1 MKMSKENE
9 FFPKDFEFEKLVKK
23 ARKRSLIKM
32 MLISLVISL
41 IVLTGLYFIGDTVMK
56 IKMEK
61 ETNLDSIWNGIIGA
75 NVEEQGTTYNYSPT
89 TATTKTKLVKKVG
102 GVPIPWGE
110 QEKVFTILGTSRLLT
125 TDGPSGSG
133 SIEDERIPLYY
144 QGERVVEFFHP
155 QVNYNQIFD
164 DRTLL
169 NKIDDNSVIEMA
181 ISFDKGYSIEE
192 VNQVFKDQLAWY
204 WVDTF
209 SKDDIKEHNEL
220 NKNESFSRGYTING
234 FEAYGFQYNQHPKA
248 NPASNFIS
256 ILEMIKED
264 GGNYQNEAVE
274 IFNNISN
281 QGKMNLEP
289 ENLKIIGVIVT
300 GKPSDLKKFS
310 DTSMIRGATLGATTD
325 QY

>member
-32 MLISLVISL
+32 TLISLVISL
-41 IVLTGLYFIGDTVMK
+41 IVLTGLYLLGDTVMK
-56 IKMEK
+56 MKMEK
-61 ETNLDSIWNGIIGA
+61 ETNFDSIWNEITGA
-75 NVEEQGTTYNYSPT
+75 NVEEQGTTFNYSPT
-89 TATTKTKLVKKVG
+89 TATAKTKLVKKVG

-110 QEKVFTILGTSRLLT
+110 QEKVFTILGTSTLIT

-155 QVNYNQIFD
+155 QVNYKQIFD
-164 DRTLL
+164 DRALL
-169 NKIDDNSVIEMA
+169 NKIDDNSVVEMA
-181 ISFDKGYSIEE
+181 LSFDKGYSIEE

-220 NKNESFSRGYTING
+220 NKNERFSKGYTING
-234 FEAYGFQYNQHPKA
+234 FEAYGFQYNQHSKA
-248 NPASNFIS
+248 KQASNFIS
-256 ILEMIKED
+256 ILEAIKEE
-264 GGNYQNEAVE
+264 GGNYQDEAVE
-274 IFNNISN
+274 IFNNITN
-281 QGKMNLEP
+281 QGKMDLEP
-289 ENLKIIGVIVT
+289 KNLKIIGVVVT

-310 DTSMIRGATLGATTD
+310 DKSMIRGATLGATTD